1 MTLDEASTEYG
12 DFMDDSAAAPDS
24 EPNPEKPEAGWF
36 FVEEWSPTHRIGSP
50 TEDDIEVILKE
61 KRAPVDKEAS
71 MLPAW
76 RQSFLKKL
84 EAKAAED
91 EFNDGYKPYNWA
103 DHLAKAD
110 APSGLMAT
118 ALTPLGEQIWRKDTR
133 TTAQKKAEDLRRV
146 FDRID
151 KDKDGKLSAQDIART
166 MKSLGQKGVKL
177 SDTKNIVFESDDD
190 GDGKVGWEEFSNLW
204 VRLKRP
210 LSLEHAGMPMSLFN
224 LMDFLHMDI
233 VFGKDSGAINSNKL
247 LQLFHY
253 RYQKIAALEVMDDV
267 SVGETGEAGVPY
279 PVFVQRDEK
288 LRKVMFT
295 NNRYGALMKEDLAE
309 LHVSTHP
316 TQGCSGTLRRVR
328 PPTPTTIPYA
338 QVLNKGSATD
348 RKKKPAL
355 AFSYDQ
361 LFEGQRHAN
370 RSPGRQRSF
379 YRGQMETVER
389 ERLDKLGLDSFGASS
404 RSRSRPG
411 TPASAR
417 KSKSAGSMRRTK
429 SASQMSKI
437 PKMSERLRES
447 RHGPR
452 ETGARVEVSLH
463 S

>member
-1 MTLDEASTEYG
+1 M
-12 DFMDDSAAAPDS
+12 
-24 EPNPEKPEAGWF
+24 
-36 FVEEWSPTHRIGSP
+36 EEWSPTRRVGSP
-50 TEDDIEVILKE
+50 TEDQVEAILKE
-61 KRAPVDKEAS
+61 KRAPVDKDAS

-84 EAKAAED
+84 EVKAAED
-91 EFNDGYKPYNWA
+91 EFNDGYQPYNWA
-103 DHLAKAD
+103 DHLARPE

-151 KDKDGKLSAQDIART
+151 KDKDGKISAQDIART

-224 LMDFLHMDI
+224 LMDFLHMDMI
-233 VFGKDSGAINSNKL
+233 YGKDSGAINSNKL

-279 PVFVQRDEK
+279 PVFVARDEK

-295 NNRYGALMKEDLAE
+295 NNRYGALQKEDLAE

-328 PPTPTTIPYA
+328 PPTPTSIPYA
-338 QVLNKGSATD
+338 QVVGKSSATD
-348 RKKKPAL
+348 RKTKPRL
-355 AFSYDQ
+355 QFSYDQ
-361 LFEGQRHAN
+361 LFEGQRYAS
-370 RSPGRQRSF
+370 RSPARQRSF
-379 YRGQMETVER
+379 FRGQMETSER
-389 ERLDKLGLDSFGASS
+389 ERLDKLGIESFGESS
-404 RSRSRPG
+404 SRPG
-411 TPASAR
+411 TPGTPGGSR
-417 KSKSAGSMRRTK
+417 SVRRSKSAGSMGSGTPGSMRRNK
-429 SASQMSKI
+429 SKGSSQMSRV
-437 PKMSERLRES
+437 PKMSEALRES
-447 RHGPR
+447 RSVFPSFLIKMHDKRG
-452 ETGARVEVSLH
+452 SFCNFY
-463 S
+463 